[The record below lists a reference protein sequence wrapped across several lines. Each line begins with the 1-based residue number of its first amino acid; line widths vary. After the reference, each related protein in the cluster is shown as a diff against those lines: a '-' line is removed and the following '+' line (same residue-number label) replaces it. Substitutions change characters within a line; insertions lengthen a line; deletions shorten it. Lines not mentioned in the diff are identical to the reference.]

1 MPKVTPIRARRA
13 ERKRAEILRAGLKV
27 FADKGFAAATMDD
40 IAVELEATKGLVY
53 YHFETKEELLRE
65 ILEKNELTAGFESIL
80 DGIGDR
86 PLREALTV
94 FAERLTAL
102 FEANRELAR
111 FLHVH
116 SLLSG
121 SEAAIIYTE
130 VLARLYG
137 RVAELLEGFRGRGE
151 IRAEIQALDLA
162 RIVSS
167 ILISD
172 IAQRFIF
179 GSGHDSGPA
188 FLPQALDILLHGIA
202 PRGASRRSK
211 R

>member
-27 FADKGFAAATMDD
+27 FAEKGFAAATMDD

-53 YHFETKEELLRE
+53 YHFETKEDLLRE
-65 ILEKNELTAGFESIL
+65 ILEQNELTAGFDTIL
-80 DGIGDR
+80 DGIADR

-102 FEANRELAR
+102 FEENRELAR

-130 VLARLYG
+130 VIARLYG
-137 RVAELLEGFRGRGE
+137 RVAELLEGFRRRGE
-151 IRAEIQALDLA
+151 IRAEIRALELA

-167 ILISD
+167 ILVSE

-179 GSGHDSGPA
+179 GSGHDTGA
-188 FLPQALDILLHGIA
+188 GFLPNALDILLHGIA
-202 PRGASRRSK
+202 PRHHARRTK